1 MLRRSYPIPCKI
13 GYLLRRNSHNGYFYL
28 YKALAPT
35 AHSVIIVPL
44 KRCGYTVAS
53 KGNGYAAFTF
63 VFKLLGMPFFNIQS
77 ILYA

>member
-44 KRCGYTVAS
+44 KRCGHTVAFEGEIAMLPLQLCS
-53 KGNGYAAFTF
+53 FYC
-63 VFKLLGMPFFNIQS
+63 
-77 ILYA
+77 